1 METLVLIAVIGAM
14 NILCFMVGAKVGQTV
29 SRGERV
35 EIPTVNPVQAIR
47 EHREDKRAEIE
58 RSKIETIL
66 SNIDAY
72 DGTSYGQKDVG

>member
-1 METLVLIAVIGAM
+1 METLILIAVIGAM